1 MANRNAHIKLA
12 ELPPWLNDED
22 LVDRV
27 TIEEL
32 RQLTAQAEALE
43 PTIRALCIRAFH
55 AERRYDAQIHNEI
68 SASAAP
74 LILRGAL
81 ASLASHLHGA
91 LAGVA
96 DDPDWRDQP

>member
-1 MANRNAHIKLA
+1 MANRNAHMKLA

-27 TIEEL
+27 TIEEI
-32 RQLTAQAEALE
+32 RHLTAQAEALE

-55 AERRYDAQIHNEI
+55 ADRRYCAQIRGDE
-68 SASAAP
+68 AMQPAAAP

-81 ASLASHLHGA
+81 SSLAAHLKGVIEG
-91 LAGVA
+91 LAA
-96 DDPDWRDQP
+96 DPDWR